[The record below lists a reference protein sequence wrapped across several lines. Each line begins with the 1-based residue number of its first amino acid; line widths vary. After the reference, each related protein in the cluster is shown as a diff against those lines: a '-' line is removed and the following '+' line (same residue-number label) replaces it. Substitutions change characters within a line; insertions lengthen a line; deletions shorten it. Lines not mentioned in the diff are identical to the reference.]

1 MSVPLAVFETAGFS
15 SSEAAK
21 MKKRFDE
28 QDVLLQHLA
37 TGEITQVRTAARFR

>member
-21 MKKRFDE
+21 MKKR
-28 QDVLLQHLA
+28 
-37 TGEITQVRTAARFR
+37 